1 MARRRLF
8 IVSGFAIITLACGLS
23 ALGAVVKHEPNFYQL
38 AQGQSSDTRRK
49 DALACVREF
58 TQMVKDREASVEKW
72 GCKVSEVELNSFF
85 QEMFAQQGEAE
96 NLRRFGISSPTVVL
110 DKDEFRIGFRYDT
123 GWFNTV
129 ISYRVKV
136 WLVPKEPNVIA
147 VEFLNAR
154 AGGLPITSQA
164 LMHQLR
170 EAALK
175 LDYKVTLYRHE
186 GNTVAVVQL
195 NPNEMHP
202 KSLLTTLQIEREGVT
217 IQGKTLE
224 HALKPL
230 VPKKAAPMPE
240 VNLPK

>member
-1 MARRRLF
+1 MARRKLF
-8 IVSGFAIITLACGLS
+8 IMSGFAIITLACGLT
-23 ALGAVVKHEPNFYQL
+23 ALGAVVKHEPNFYQV

-49 DALACVREF
+49 DALACMSKF
-58 TQMVKDREASVEKW
+58 TQMVKDREALSEQW
-72 GCKVSEVELNSFF
+72 SCKVSEVELNSFF

-96 NLRRFGISSPTVVL
+96 NLRKFGISSPTVVL

-123 GWFNTV
+123 GWFDSV

-164 LMHQLR
+164 LMHQLC
-170 EAALK
+170 EAARK
-175 LDYKVTLYRHE
+175 LEYKVTLYRHE
-186 GNTVAVVQL
+186 GNAVAVVQL
-195 NPNEMHP
+195 HPNEAHP
-202 KSLLTTLQIEREGVT
+202 KSLLTTLQIQREGVT

-230 VPKKAAPMPE
+230 VPKKAPPAPV
-240 VNLPK
+240 VNAPN